1 MVLRLHWFFIRVL
14 AHSQTAL
21 KHPKAAVLN
30 VYFEMYLYLHK
41 ELQSNSERNLTYMRL
56 IITKTKKNIKHNII
70 WNKDLACEHWQ
81 YPNFFLMYY
90 LI

>member
-1 MVLRLHWFFIRVL
+1 MGLRLHCFFIRFL

-81 YPNFFLMYY
+81 YPNFF
-90 LI
+90 